1 MFEGSD
7 VVLPDAF
14 AVEPSTVGTVIL
26 YECSLDI
33 LGFFCNGLLLAL
45 ASLAKGQPE
54 VGFVADVP
62 LLAESLQHCRRDEAG
77 PEGL

>member
-1 MFEGSD
+1 MFEGSN

-33 LGFFCNGLLLAL
+33 LGFPVLDSSLAL
-45 ASLAKGQPE
+45 IA
-54 VGFVADVP
+54 
-62 LLAESLQHCRRDEAG
+62 
-77 PEGL
+77 

>member
-33 LGFFCNGLLLAL
+33 LGFPAMGSC
-45 ASLAKGQPE
+45 
-54 VGFVADVP
+54 
-62 LLAESLQHCRRDEAG
+62 
-77 PEGL
+77 